1 MNKNRAKVALFHL
14 CHPTHFVNSFKMANL
29 NQRESNMAPL
39 QEDIDAMRV
48 SLQQEA
54 ALLQVLEAQIERVMP
69 DHSQAALQLA
79 RAQAALD
86 AASRVFRTSD
96 SMLQGL
102 KRQSDHLEASIAEK
116 RAALHRSSFL
126 SLFA

>member
-1 MNKNRAKVALFHL
+1 MNKNRANVALFHL
-14 CHPTHFVNSFKMANL
+14 YHPTLFVSSFKMSNL

-102 KRQSDHLEASIAEK
+102 KRQSDHLEASIA
-116 RAALHRSSFL
+116 
-126 SLFA
+126 

>member
-1 MNKNRAKVALFHL
+1 
-14 CHPTHFVNSFKMANL
+14 MANR

-126 SLFA
+126 SLFARLCLIVLT

>member
-1 MNKNRAKVALFHL
+1 
-14 CHPTHFVNSFKMANL
+14 MANL
-29 NQRESNMAPL
+29 LNLRESNMAPL

-48 SLQQEA
+48 SLQQER
-54 ALLQVLEAQIERVMP
+54 ALLRVLEDQIERVMP
-69 DHSQAALQLA
+69 DHSQAALQLT

-102 KRQSDHLEASIAEK
+102 KRQRDHLEASIAEK
-116 RAALHRSSFL
+116 CAALHRSSFL
-126 SLFA
+126 GLIPRVSLILLT